1 MGYRNQPTSA
11 SGVKDVSDKG
21 PTFQD
26 RALLENEKRE
36 AERKRLA
43 DINKKREES
52 NWRIEQEES
61 LYSADLQAGIRT
73 AANKTNVDYT
83 SLNDSMSNMVS
94 QLSAARIRLKQS
106 SGPYEEMDPEGNVVF
121 NTQTDKAYIKSA
133 TDFIKNS
140 ETNFGSVAFI
150 QEEFKKMPSG
160 NGEGE
165 TSRKFTSPYLGLLNA
180 ASNPASGQDVS
191 VSYDMEYDNKSGH
204 RMGIVMKGEAVRRLN
219 AEMGNEGDTYT
230 IKPEEVTNLM
240 MGNNDPEN
248 FGLFYQNPSTVSEI
262 EKKAL
267 VSGVIGKDGAINS
280 DYMIEV
286 DDAKKIVNELTGT
299 EQMATVSQVNY
310 PVIKQNMAGA
320 IKSKLMT
327 TLDKGMVSTSVL
339 INTYAKQDED
349 GNYYY
354 DTPRKDEKGNIIY
367 KANGKVDFGGVN
379 EVDYVNLSEI
389 EGWGD
394 GGDISN
400 PVINSNIKDGVSKM
414 FSDNEGLTVTGA
426 TRSEELQQK
435 LIEGGVGAEKN
446 SRHLTGY
453 GLDLRANA
461 ESEALLKKL
470 NSNDGEYMKELGIK
484 KAFFHGE
491 GGNKHLHIG
500 FKRGESEVDTR
511 NRVYLGD
518 GELEFDM
525 SSDNESFGGLSED
538 DYNNVYGL
546 IENEFM
552 KRSGVYDPQVVKPY
566 GDKMTIDKKLS
577 RQKKVIDINKA
588 TATKEGIDYRIT
600 RGLKE
605 EPNYIVDDKVIKFSG
620 GNDLSIKTLKI
631 SEGDGA
637 DEVQVFGLVK
647 RDGKLQVRLSTDG
660 ETLSESRTMVNNY
673 INALTEDVSQD
684 EKQDILRAIRR
695 LEKSEE
701 VGSISTVK
709 EEEKINKLIKETQLN
724 PEKDSDGVVTNLN
737 RSLKNKLREKGYVIS
752 GGLEDFIDGSNLK
765 DEAIVNEITQKVI
778 TDNINKVVDEYGR
791 EGNQFEFDD
800 NGNLIK

>member
-1 MGYRNQPTSA
+1 
-11 SGVKDVSDKG
+11 
-21 PTFQD
+21 
-26 RALLENEKRE
+26 
-36 AERKRLA
+36 
-43 DINKKREES
+43 
-52 NWRIEQEES
+52 
-61 LYSADLQAGIRT
+61 
-73 AANKTNVDYT
+73 
-83 SLNDSMSNMVS
+83 
-94 QLSAARIRLKQS
+94 
-106 SGPYEEMDPEGNVVF
+106 
-121 NTQTDKAYIKSA
+121 
-133 TDFIKNS
+133 
-140 ETNFGSVAFI
+140 
-150 QEEFKKMPSG
+150 
-160 NGEGE
+160 
-165 TSRKFTSPYLGLLNA
+165 
-180 ASNPASGQDVS
+180 
-191 VSYDMEYDNKSGH
+191 
-204 RMGIVMKGEAVRRLN
+204 
-219 AEMGNEGDTYT
+219 
-230 IKPEEVTNLM
+230 
-240 MGNNDPEN
+240 
-248 FGLFYQNPSTVSEI
+248 
-262 EKKAL
+262 
-267 VSGVIGKDGAINS
+267 
-280 DYMIEV
+280 
-286 DDAKKIVNELTGT
+286 
-299 EQMATVSQVNY
+299 MATVSQVNY

-354 DTPRKDEKGNIIY
+354 ETPRKDGNGNIIY

-379 EVDYVNLSEI
+379 EVEYVNLSEI

-400 PVINSNIKDGVSKM
+400 PVVNANIKDGVSKM

-500 FKRGESEVDTR
+500 FKRGESEGDTR

-566 GDKMTIDKKLS
+566 GEKMTIDKKLS

-620 GNDLSIKTLKI
+620 GNDLSIKTIKI
-631 SEGDGA
+631 SDGDGN
-637 DEVQVFGLVK
+637 DPFEVYGLVK
-647 RDGKLQVRLSTDG
+647 RDGKLQVRLSKNGDD
-660 ETLSESRTMVNNY
+660 LSESRTMVNNY

-724 PEKDSDGVVTNLN
+724 PGKDSDGVVTNLN

-752 GGLEDFIDGSNLK
+752 GGLEDFIDDSNLK